1 MMNKSA
7 QPSTK
12 PFSVDSN
19 IFQASS
25 VERMTCLLHKPRSL
39 FQVLLC
45 LVLLLIMQPSTLF
58 GLTTFTSDAVLE
70 PTGFSDLINNPND
83 FWSWGNPSA
92 TTTNITY
99 RFDSTFTNNNQI
111 RNQVR
116 LAFDQWDQASTTP
129 AGSTYSYN
137 RAGGAQPFG
146 DIRSIAVHEIGHV
159 LGLHHPD
166 QADGIN
172 RNYGVTGAGLVVQT
186 DQNNEVMR
194 SWINTGD
201 YNHILSQDELLAYNY
216 VYGTTNLNF
225 TEMTTGSADIT
236 VGAASLASGNTWAQA
251 GPDTGLWRNALDHM
265 QGIRTTAA
273 TVTFNSTSN
282 TPMGFRALHANWDY
296 QNTAGLPTEGFKI
309 QTRGTNN
316 PDPQWHYDGSS
327 SRHFNTYTNSPV
339 GANAK
344 DDLLHVWSNPEVG
357 GVSGPFA
364 PTDVIHVGLEQDVWD
379 WTVVS
384 AEVQHP
390 GGTSSSA
397 PLLNVNQFLQTEVVG
412 VDSATAEADGI
423 RTHRRQSVTG
433 HGLLLTNTL
442 GTPAELIE
450 FGIAVVDDLN
460 LELPDLNGSTLDEL
474 ATRGLYQQYD
484 IGGRIFEKGE
494 ELVIL
499 FDGVADDNTPF
510 IDLELPHLIGREL
523 FVFAKTKNDSSIIGN
538 FVLVGDAATVGVP
551 EPSTG
556 CLFGFG
562 LTALAFGRRRQQR
575 KVRCSR

>member
-1 MMNKSA
+1 MNKSA

-92 TTTNITY
+92 RTTNITY

-159 LGLHHPD
+159 LGLHHPN

-172 RNYGVTGAGLVVQT
+172 RNYGVTGAGLVVQN

-194 SWINTGD
+194 SWINTGE

-265 QGIRTTAA
+265 QGVRTTAA

-296 QNTAGLPTEGFKI
+296 QNTAGLPTEGFEI

-397 PLLNVNQFLQTEVVG
+397 PLLNVNQFLQTELVG
-412 VDSATAEADGI
+412 VDPVTAESDGI

-460 LELPDLNGSTLDEL
+460 LELPELNGSKLDEL
-474 ATRGLYQQYD
+474 TAKGLYREYD
-484 IGGRIFEKGE
+484 IGRRNFEKGE

-499 FDGVADDNTPF
+499 FDGVADDNTSF

-538 FVLVGDAATVGVP
+538 FVLVGDAAIVGVP

-562 LTALAFGRRRQQR
+562 LIALAFGRRRQQR

>member
-1 MMNKSA
+1 MNKFA

-19 IFQASS
+19 IFQASG

-58 GLTTFTSDAVLE
+58 GLTTITSDIASE

-159 LGLHHPD
+159 LGLHHPN

-172 RNYGVTGAGLVVQT
+172 RNYGVTGAGLVVQN

-194 SWINTGD
+194 SWINTGE

-236 VGAASLASGNTWAQA
+236 IGAASLASGNIWAEA
-251 GPDTGLWRNALDHM
+251 GPTSGVWRDPFDTM
-265 QGIRTTAA
+265 QGVQTTDA
-273 TVTFNSTSN
+273 TVTFNSTST

-296 QNTAGLPTEGFKI
+296 QNNAGLPTEGFEI
-309 QTRGTNN
+309 RTSGTNN
-316 PDPQWHYDGSS
+316 PDPLWHYDGSS
-327 SRHFNTYTNSPV
+327 SRHFNTYANSPV

-397 PLLNVNQFLQTEVVG
+397 PLLNVNQFLQTELVG
-412 VDSATAEADGI
+412 VDPVTAASDGI

-433 HGLLLTNTL
+433 RGLLLTNTL

-460 LELPDLNGSTLDEL
+460 LELPELNSSTLDEL
-474 ATRGLYQQYD
+474 TAKGLYRKYD
-484 IGGRIFEKGE
+484 IGRRNFEKGE

-499 FDGVADDNTPF
+499 FDGVVDDNTPF
-510 IDLELPHLIGREL
+510 IDLDLPGLIGREL
-523 FVFAKTKNDSSIIGN
+523 FVFAKTMNDSSIIGN

>member
-1 MMNKSA
+1 MNKSA

-19 IFQASS
+19 IFQASG

-58 GLTTFTSDAVLE
+58 GLTTITSDIASE

-159 LGLHHPD
+159 LGLHPPN

-172 RNYGVTGAGLVVQT
+172 RNYGVTGAGLVVQN

-194 SWINTGD
+194 SWINTGE

-236 VGAASLASGNTWAQA
+236 IGAASLASGNIWAEA
-251 GPDTGLWRNALDHM
+251 GPTSGVWRDPFDTM
-265 QGIRTTAA
+265 QGVQTTDA
-273 TVTFNSTSN
+273 TVTFNSTST

-296 QNTAGLPTEGFKI
+296 QNNAGLPTEGFEI
-309 QTRGTNN
+309 RTSGTNN
-316 PDPQWHYDGSS
+316 PDPLWHYDGSS
-327 SRHFNTYTNSPV
+327 SRHFNTYANSPV

-397 PLLNVNQFLQTEVVG
+397 PLLNVNQFLQTELVG
-412 VDSATAEADGI
+412 VNPVTAESDGI

-460 LELPDLNGSTLDEL
+460 LELPELNGSTLDEL
-474 ATRGLYQQYD
+474 TAKGLYRTYD
-484 IGGRIFEKGE
+484 IGRRNFERGE

-499 FDGVADDNTPF
+499 FDGVVDDNTPF
-510 IDLELPHLIGREL
+510 IDLDLPGLIGREL
-523 FVFAKTKNDSSIIGN
+523 FVFAKTMNDSSIIGN